1 MNVCERVCACLSSCL
16 PKRVCACTLSVWN
29 VAAAVYFFER
39 SCVPSSGAGVAVM
52 SAQQRTSDETN
63 ASGRPSGVAGTRSDM
78 RGHTQGLHTAH
89 LSISRPSTGQSKLS
103 FHPSGHVTV
112 SLSSRTI
119 ERTCVHPYAHG
130 NADKWTHVLIP
141 LCIMCVPEHK
151 GACI

>member
-1 MNVCERVCACLSSCL
+1 MCPRECVRARYLFGMCLSRCPRASCL
-16 PKRVCACTLSVWN
+16 PLL
-29 VAAAVYFFER
+29 
-39 SCVPSSGAGVAVM
+39 GAGVGAGVV
-52 SAQQRTSDETN
+52 SAQQNNVDKVHVKRS
-63 ASGRPSGVAGTRSDM
+63 ALCGSGTRSDM
-78 RGHTQGLHTAH
+78 RRHTHALHTAH
-89 LSISRPSTGQSKLS
+89 LSISRPSTGQSKPS

-151 GACI
+151 GTGT

>member
-63 ASGRPSGVAGTRSDM
+63 ASLPALWGSGHSIGHERTHSRIAHSPSIYLETFYRSIEAGFRP
-78 RGHTQGLHTAH
+78 
-89 LSISRPSTGQSKLS
+89 
-103 FHPSGHVTV
+103 FGHVTL
-112 SLSSRTI
+112 SWSSRTI
-119 ERTCVHPYAHG
+119 ERACMHPYTHS
-130 NADKWTHVLIP
+130 DVDTWTHALI
-141 LCIMCVPEHK
+141 LWMYHK
-151 GACI
+151 RPHA

>member
-1 MNVCERVCACLSSCL
+1 MDACAHPLEVSQASACMRSQASSCPSVVVCAFECLCVCERVWACANVCERVCACLSSCL

-89 LSISRPSTGQSKLS
+89 LSISRPSTGQSKPAS
-103 FHPSGHVTV
+103 
-112 SLSSRTI
+112 
-119 ERTCVHPYAHG
+119 VHLA
-130 NADKWTHVLIP
+130 
-141 LCIMCVPEHK
+141 M
-151 GACI
+151 